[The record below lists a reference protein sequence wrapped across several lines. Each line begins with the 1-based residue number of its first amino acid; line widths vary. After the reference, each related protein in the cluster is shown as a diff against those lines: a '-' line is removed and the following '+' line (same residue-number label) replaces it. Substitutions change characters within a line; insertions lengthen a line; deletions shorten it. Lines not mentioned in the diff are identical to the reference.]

1 MLEDF
6 MTPGET
12 AARLST
18 TEGTLR
24 WMRCKGKGPP
34 FLKKGRFVLYRRDDV
49 DEYAIGKERGA
60 AENLDTRP

>member
-1 MLEDF
+1 
-6 MTPGET
+6 
-12 AARLST
+12 
-18 TEGTLR
+18 
-24 WMRCKGKGPP
+24 MRCKGKGPP

>member
-6 MTPGET
+6 MTADEA
-12 AARLST
+12 AARLRT

-34 FLKKGRFVLYRRDDV
+34 FVKMGRFVLYRRADI
-49 DEYAIGKERGA
+49 EEAASKKERGA
-60 AENLDTRP
+60 PDFTRTRP